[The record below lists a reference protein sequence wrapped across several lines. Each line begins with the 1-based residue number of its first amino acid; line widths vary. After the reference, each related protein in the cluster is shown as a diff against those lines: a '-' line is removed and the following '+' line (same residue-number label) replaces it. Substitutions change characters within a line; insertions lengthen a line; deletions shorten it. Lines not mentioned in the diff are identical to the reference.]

1 MVFKNF
7 FNNKK
12 EKNNIVLAPQKSEP
26 KTRLEELEAEI
37 IEPKIKETPRQKT
50 NKIKSS
56 LRQFLITCIGV
67 GIPIGFLYIANLPYT
82 AIRRPVNNHAPILLL
97 PSQIV
102 VENNFKK
109 ALNLTEQA
117 EQLID
122 NATDFPDLELGAQR
136 LAEGKIYLDRIPI
149 IAQNELMGYGG
160 GSRGFFRS
168 SFSGSRFMNMR
179 RKVGELEAKVFQGNN
194 ARVTL
199 DRLETEL
206 TAIKTQYQNS
216 NSDTEKRQIIQQW
229 RTMLNEFNLISNAT
243 FAGTIA
249 QQKLVAHQADFEDVV
264 GFSANN
270 ERALTFMATA
280 QDFANLAQGRSQ
292 SPPYTVREWSEIESL
307 WQNAINE
314 LGNIPST
321 DLEGYRQANRF
332 IVQYEDNLR
341 QVRLNKERENE
352 ALSYLQNAEN
362 MINNYRRNSINL
374 DDSPNNVNRR
384 IVQIQEIIDTL
395 KKVEQNTTSY
405 SSAQD
410 LIGYAENQISSLTSQ

>member
-12 EKNNIVLAPQKSEP
+12 EKNNIVLAPQKSDP

-37 IEPKIKETPRQKT
+37 LEPKIKEIPQPKT

-67 GIPIGFLYIANLPYT
+67 GIPIGFLYIANLPYA

-168 SFSGSRFMNMR
+168 SFSGSRFMDMR

-194 ARVTL
+194 ARITL
-199 DRLETEL
+199 DRLESEL
-206 TAIKTQYQNS
+206 AAIKTQYQSS

-229 RTMLNEFNLISNAT
+229 RTILNEFNLISNAT

-332 IVQYEDNLR
+332 IVQYEDNLQ

-352 ALSYLQNAEN
+352 ALSYLQSAEN
-362 MINNYRRNSINL
+362 MISNYRRNTINL

-384 IVQIQEIIDTL
+384 IVEIQEIIDTL

-405 SSAQD
+405 SPAQD